1 MFIYLL
7 QIPLRFYF
15 LSKPIFPISESPRGG
30 SPIENVCDL
39 SFFKR
44 TTKRTLEAYNIAISE
59 AATQFHPV
67 VRVLDTGKALIFL
80 LFDLLIVSCCA
91 HLCEAVMN

>member
-15 LSKPIFPISESPRGG
+15 LSKPIFPISESPSGG
-30 SPIENVCDL
+30 SSIENVCDL
-39 SFFKR
+39 SFYKR

-67 VRVLDTGKALIFL
+67 VRVLDTGRALCFE
-80 LFDLLIVSCCA
+80 LFDLLTVLCINIACFIV
-91 HLCEAVMN
+91 LP